1 MFSIISN
8 NIEKTNPFI
17 KFSNNKKS
25 NNNMNALII
34 KNKLLLVKHRHENK
48 TDYEIVKE
56 KLYDLCELVI
66 RNHNKDK
73 KISWNSQLIQAI
85 AYTHNSEYYDR
96 KMVTIDRRLFTIP
109 KEIRVL
115 GDFEFAY
122 GHYFLINNENKNDKN
137 KPNSFFRMNIS
148 L

>member
-1 MFSIISN
+1 
-8 NIEKTNPFI
+8 
-17 KFSNNKKS
+17 
-25 NNNMNALII
+25 MNTQIV
-34 KNKLLLVKHRHENK
+34 KNKLLSIKYRHENK

-56 KLYDLCELVI
+56 KLYDICDQVI

-73 KISWNSQLIQAI
+73 KISWKSQLIQSI
-85 AYTHNSEYYDR
+85 AYTHNPEDYNR
-96 KMVTIDRRLFTIP
+96 KMVPIDRRLFTIP

-122 GHYFLINNENKNDKN
+122 GHYFLVNNENKNDKN
-137 KPNSFFRMNIS
+137 KPNSVFKMNMS